1 MKIIG
6 LAGTLAS
13 GKDTVGELLAE
24 KYGYLHVSTSD
35 MLRAEK
41 KRVFGD
47 SPQALLM
54 RNDPFANKLRENR
67 GPGILVELAE
77 EEYKRVA
84 DKYPGGLV
92 ASGIRSI
99 GEADK
104 IKELGGIIIFV
115 DADSRIRYER
125 IAGRKRDANDHSVS
139 YDEFMEMERSES
151 EVDPNDLTI
160 QNIPAMKERADIFL
174 DNNKNDIEEFKKYAE
189 KELGFLR

>member
-24 KYGYLHVSTSD
+24 KYGYFHVSTSD
-35 MLRAEK
+35 MLRTEK

-54 RNDPFANKLRENR
+54 RNDPFANNLRETR

-77 EEYKRVA
+77 EEYKKVA
-84 DKYPGGLV
+84 NKYPGGLI

-99 GEADK
+99 GEAEM
-104 IKELGGIIIFV
+104 IKKLGGKIIFV
-115 DADSRIRYER
+115 DADSRIRYKR
-125 IAGRKRDANDHSVS
+125 IAGRNRDANDHSVS
-139 YDEFMEMERSES
+139 YEEFMEMERSES
-151 EVDPNDLTI
+151 DVDPNDLTI

-174 DNNKNDIEEFKKYAE
+174 DNNGNDIEAFKKYAE
-189 KELGFLR
+189 KKLGFI